1 MINEVEGEKGGREGE
16 GRRRRERC
24 PRRKKKGRLQEN
36 FSSLLLRHFCRVVV
50 CTPYNG
56 LFASLS
62 LSFLVLY
69 HTLSTLRSL
78 ISPPEGG
85 EAGGDD
91 VGGYL
96 RKKTKT
102 KKKGLLLLLC
112 VVSGRVYR
120 NMA

>member
-62 LSFLVLY
+62 LSCAIS
-69 HTLSTLRSL
+69 HTLNSSL
-78 ISPPEGG
+78 SDISSGG
-85 EAGGDD
+85 
-91 VGGYL
+91 
-96 RKKTKT
+96 RR
-102 KKKGLLLLLC
+102 
-112 VVSGRVYR
+112 SGRR
-120 NMA
+120 